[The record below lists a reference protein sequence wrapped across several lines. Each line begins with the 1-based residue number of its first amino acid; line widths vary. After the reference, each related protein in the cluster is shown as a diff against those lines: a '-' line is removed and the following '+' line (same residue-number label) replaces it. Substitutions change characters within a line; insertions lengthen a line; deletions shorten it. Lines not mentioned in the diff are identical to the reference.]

1 MRGYFNISF
10 LESELKK
17 GRSTIYGALLK
28 HGYSNFKLDILEY
41 CDPEEILVRE
51 QFYLDLYSPEYN
63 ILKTAGSL
71 LGFKHSSETKAKMS
85 VQKIGNQ
92 NATGGIGRKRAE
104 GAGSP
109 SVSVEVLD
117 QETGIKTIYPSMSGV
132 GKALGVPSG
141 SIRMYFSRGHSQP
154 FKGRYLLQ
162 KLSGNNSRSFHTSIV
177 KEQRVD
183 GS

>member
-1 MRGYFNISF
+1 MRSYFSISY
-10 LESELKK
+10 LEFALKN
-17 GRSTIYGALLK
+17 GRSHIASALLK
-28 HGYSNFKLDILEY
+28 HGYSNFKLEILEY
-41 CDPEEILVRE
+41 CEPKEILVRE

-71 LGFKHSSETKAKMS
+71 LGFKHSPETKAKMS
-85 VQKIGNQ
+85 AEKKGNQ
-92 NATGGIGRKRAE
+92 NGTGGIGHKRAE

-109 SVSVEVLD
+109 SVPVEVLD

-141 SIRMYFSRGHSQP
+141 SIRMYFSRGHSQL

-162 KLSGNNSRSFHTSIV
+162 KLSGNNSRSFHTSIA